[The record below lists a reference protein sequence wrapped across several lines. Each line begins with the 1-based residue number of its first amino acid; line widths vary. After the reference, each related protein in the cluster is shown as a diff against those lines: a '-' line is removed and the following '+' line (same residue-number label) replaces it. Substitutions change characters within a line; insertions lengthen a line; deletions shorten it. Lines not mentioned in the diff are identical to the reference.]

1 VVGTQNMVRVPSSHP
16 FGVSFVY
23 LAEKIPLMPWYTQ
36 QDASLYNGGVS
47 VRKTHTKGFAL
58 YLYKK
63 YKIRIVV
70 SVHRT
75 DSRNVSARKK
85 SAVGM
90 YLFAYSTT

>member
-1 VVGTQNMVRVPSSHP
+1 MVRVPSSHP

-23 LAEKIPLMPWYTQ
+23 SPEGGKAKKIPLMSWYPAGCLTIQ
-36 QDASLYNGGVS
+36 WWGVS
-47 VRKTHTKGFAL
+47 VRKTHTKGFAA
-58 YLYKK
+58 YLYEK

-75 DSRNVSARKK
+75 DSRNVSAREK
-85 SAVGM
+85 SAVGV

>member
-1 VVGTQNMVRVPSSHP
+1 M
-16 FGVSFVY
+16 GVSQY
-23 LAEKIPLMPWYTQ
+23 AKHTQ
-36 QDASLYNGGVS
+36 
-47 VRKTHTKGFAL
+47 KGLL

-85 SAVGM
+85 SAVGV
-90 YLFAYSTT
+90 YFFAYSTT